1 MTKESH
7 MHLSRRE
14 RQIMHIIYRRGAA
27 TAAEVLKELPDP
39 PSYSA
44 VRAMLRVLEEKGH
57 LTHEQQK
64 LRYVF
69 KPTISTD
76 KARQSALK
84 QLVQTFF
91 DGSTED
97 AVLALVDSSDSKLS
111 DEARRRITALIDQA
125 RKEGR

>member
-1 MTKESH
+1 MWSCEHCKESRGPIIMTRESH
-7 MHLSRRE
+7 IHLSRRE

-57 LTHEQQK
+57 LTHEQKK

-69 KPTISTD
+69 KPTISTN

-84 QLVQTFF
+84 HLV
-91 DGSTED
+91 
-97 AVLALVDSSDSKLS
+97 
-111 DEARRRITALIDQA
+111 
-125 RKEGR
+125 